1 VRTFATTRAQRH
13 GDLHGGAAD
22 AAAGA
27 VHEQQVAH
35 AQSAL
40 HRNRIEGGQERLRCR
55 CRRGAVQR
63 VGHRGQLALGGD
75 DARRQATAADQPE
88 GAVADLEGRHR
99 VADRDHRTG
108 HLQAGDVLG
117 PAGRH
122 RMLALALQHVG
133 RVDAGERRRDH
144 DLESVR
150 LRIRSLLDRHHLA
163 AAHAAIDDAPHG
175 VAPGG

>member
-1 VRTFATTRAQRH
+1 VAPSSASGT
-13 GDLHGGAAD
+13 GA
-22 AAAGA
+22 
-27 VHEQQVAH
+27 
-35 AQSAL
+35 SS
-40 HRNRIEGGQERLRCR
+40 
-55 CRRGAVQR
+55 R
-63 VGHRGQLALGGD
+63 VGD
-75 DARRQATAADQPE
+75 DARRQAAADQPE

-99 VADRDHRTG
+99 GADRDHRTC
-108 HLQAGDVLG
+108 HLQAGYVLR

-150 LRIRSLLDRHHLA
+150 LRIRSLLDGHHLA
-163 AAHAAIDDAPHG
+163 AAHAAVDDAPHG